1 MSPPSTVPTLRLTT
15 RGYAVSKT
23 GRTTEELQAVRDA
36 LTATPVGADGYAG
49 VGAPTSFAVYHE
61 TPDELFVPRE
71 FGLARFGA
79 PAVCEICDGVAIDH
93 VRFVGELTDTQ
104 TRCADAYMA
113 SAAAAHASSAAQHA
127 SSASTGP
134 PLLRGVVNLPPGA
147 GKTVITVSLIARI
160 SRKTLVVVNKDV
172 LMRQWIERLARFA
185 PAARIGRIQGKT
197 ADVVDRDV
205 VVGMI
210 QSLSIRDYPPQ
221 TFHGFGFLVVDEC
234 HHASAEVFSRCLFKL
249 GFARVLGLSATPV
262 RKDGLDS
269 VFRWHAGPVVF
280 ELDRAK
286 DAGVRAVV
294 VSYRNRGDRAYSELP
309 VLYPSGKPNYSR
321 MINNVCG
328 CADRT
333 ALVVRLV
340 RRVLDLLPPR
350 KVLVLSDRR
359 AHLDSMRAAL
369 NARDP
374 DVSGVMVGGMSP
386 QDVRTSESRRALL
399 ATYQYV
405 AEGYDNPELDTLVLA
420 SPKSDVVQVVGRV
433 MRKRPEDRT
442 SGVLIVDV
450 ADGFGLFSNQSA
462 KRRRF
467 YKDSGF
473 EVSTTSCDAVS
484 ATSGDAVFDF
494 IR

>member
-1 MSPPSTVPTLRLTT
+1 MASFTRLTT
-15 RGYAVSKT
+15 RGYAVSKAGLT
-23 GRTTEELQAVRDA
+23 SRELGELRDA
-36 LTATPVGADGYAG
+36 LTATPIGADGYAYAYASSD
-49 VGAPTSFAVYHE
+49 APPSFPVYHE
-61 TPDELFVPRE
+61 TPDELIVPRE

-79 PAVCEICDGVAIDH
+79 PAVCDVPDGVAIDH
-93 VRFVGELTDTQ
+93 VRFVGELTEVQ
-104 TRCADAYMA
+104 ARCADAYMA
-113 SAAAAHASSAAQHA
+113 SATHASA
-127 SSASTGP
+127 SP

-147 GKTVITVSLIARI
+147 GKTVITVGLIARI
-160 SRKTLVVVNKDV
+160 ARKTLVVVNKDV

-185 PAARIGRIQGKT
+185 PAARVGRIQGKV

-210 QSLSIRDYPPQ
+210 QSLSIRDYPPE
-221 TFHGFGFLVVDEC
+221 TFDGFGFLVVDEC

-262 RKDGLDS
+262 RKDGLDA

-280 ELDRAK
+280 EVDRAK
-286 DAGVRAVV
+286 DSGVRVVV

-328 CADRT
+328 CAERT

-359 AHLDSMRAAL
+359 AHLDAMCAAL

-405 AEGYDNPELDTLVLA
+405 AEGYDNPELDALVLA